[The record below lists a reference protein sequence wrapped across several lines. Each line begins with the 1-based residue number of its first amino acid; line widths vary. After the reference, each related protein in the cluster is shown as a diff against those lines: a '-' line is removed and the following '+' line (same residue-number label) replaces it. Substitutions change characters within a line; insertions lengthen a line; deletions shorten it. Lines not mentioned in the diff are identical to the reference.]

1 MLDEGI
7 DERKE
12 YPILGDKGEK
22 LIIGECPQVGQETVV
37 EEKVDD
43 DQLVLLYPHR
53 SIPRP
58 KSTSTDVVVV
68 GRVFAVMRSGL
79 RTRS

>member
-1 MLDEGI
+1 M
-7 DERKE
+7 
-12 YPILGDKGEK
+12 
-22 LIIGECPQVGQETVV
+22 GQETVV
-37 EEKVDD
+37 EGKVDD

-68 GRVFAVMRSGL
+68 GRVAITL
-79 RTRS
+79 